1 MTPQVR
7 VRFAPSP
14 TGYLHVGG
22 ARTALYNYLFAKKH
36 SGKFI
41 LRIEDTDEARSTQE
55 SMDMLIGDLQW
66 LGLNW
71 DEGPHPQSHDDQ
83 GDKGPYRQSLR
94 KQIYHKYAEDLLEK
108 GKAFYCFMTEEQL
121 DKQREE
127 LRAAGKPLQV
137 KSPFRD
143 TPLPE
148 AREKVAAGEPAVI
161 RFRVPDDKSEYH
173 LKDLVRGDVKWPA
186 DMIGDFVIVRGG
198 GMPVYNFVCAIDDAL
213 MHITH
218 VFRGEDHL
226 NNTIRQLM
234 VLEALEFPI
243 PQFGHLSMILGED
256 KQKLS
261 KRHGATS
268 CFQFSEE
275 GYLPEAINNFL
286 ALLGWSDPEGREI
299 LSRDQMIES
308 FSEDR
313 LNASP
318 AVFDTT
324 KLKWVNAM
332 HLRALDHGDLWNRIQ
347 PFLKKAGLNFTGDS
361 VWREKALTTFK
372 SYMETLEDAV
382 ELFRPLDDSSFTIQ
396 AEAKEALSWE
406 STPAVFSKWMEV
418 LESHSGDTLSE
429 EDFMAA
435 QDRVKTECNVKGKHL
450 FMPIRVAI
458 IGKPHGAELKILVPL
473 MKKSQL
479 LERARQAR
487 AAI

>member
-1 MTPQVR
+1 MTPEVR

-36 SGKFI
+36 GGKFI

-71 DEGPHPQSHDDQ
+71 DEGPNPKTHEDQ

-94 KQIYHKYAEDLLEK
+94 KEIYHKYAEDLLEK
-108 GKAFYCFMTEEQL
+108 GKAFYCFMTEEEL

-127 LRAAGKPLQV
+127 LKAAGKPLQV

-143 TPLPE
+143 LPLAE
-148 AREKVAAGEPAVI
+148 AREKVAAGEPAVV

-226 NNTIRQLM
+226 NNSIRQLM

-243 PQFGHLSMILGED
+243 PQYGHLSMILGED

-299 LSRDQMIES
+299 LTMDQMVQS

-318 AVFDTT
+318 AVFDNT
-324 KLKWVNAM
+324 KLKWVNSM
-332 HLRALDHGDLWNRIQ
+332 HLRELDHGDLWNRME
-347 PFLKKAGLNFTGDS
+347 PFLKKAGLSFSDDPA
-361 VWREKALTTFK
+361 WREKALTTFK

-382 ELFRPLDDSSFTIQ
+382 GLFQPLDDSSFKIQ
-396 AEAKEALSWE
+396 EEAKDALYWE
-406 STPAVFSKWMEV
+406 STPAVFDKWLEI
-418 LESHSGDTLSE
+418 LESHDGDTLSE
-429 EDFMAA
+429 EDFGAA
-435 QDRVKTECNVKGKHL
+435 QDRVKTECGVKGKNL

-479 LERARQAR
+479 IERAKQAR